1 MAKKAKKAVLLVVAS
16 KVRAYVK
23 DQDMRIG
30 ADAMAQLS
38 IGVEKLI
45 NDAITAARNERRQT
59 IKDRDIT
66 V

>member
-1 MAKKAKKAVLLVVAS
+1 MAKKKRLMLVVAS
-16 KVRAYVK
+16 KVKTYVK
-23 DQDMRIG
+23 GEGMRIG

-38 IGVEKLI
+38 VGVEKLLD
-45 NDAITAARNERRQT
+45 DAITAARDERRQT

>member
-1 MAKKAKKAVLLVVAS
+1 MGKRKPVMLVVAS
-16 KVRAYVK
+16 KVKAYVK
-23 DQDMRIG
+23 AEGMRIG

-38 IGVEKLI
+38 VGVEKLI
-45 NDAITAARNERRQT
+45 DGAIEAAKAERRQT